1 MNCKPGDMAIVIKCP
16 STPMFIGRIV
26 EVLYPDNRFDV
37 PHWRTAPDLIDPAD
51 GCRVV
56 FADES
61 KALESIADTLR
72 KKVFTDWR
80 YGAPVVRD
88 AED

>member
-16 STPMFIGRIV
+16 STPSFIGRIV
-26 EVLYPDNRFDV
+26 EVLHPDNRFDV

-56 FADES
+56 FADECLRPISGLPLSDDASTQAS
-61 KALESIADTLR
+61 KPSDIKTKEIA
-72 KKVFTDWR
+72 
-80 YGAPVVRD
+80 
-88 AED
+88 